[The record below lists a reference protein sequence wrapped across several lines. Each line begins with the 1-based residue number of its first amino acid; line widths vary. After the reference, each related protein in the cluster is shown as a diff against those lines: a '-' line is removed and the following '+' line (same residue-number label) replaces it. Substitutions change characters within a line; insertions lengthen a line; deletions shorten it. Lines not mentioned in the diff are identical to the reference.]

1 MKDQKDTER
10 TDLNSYKQ
18 SDFSSK
24 DSFLGKPI
32 SSFSGQSGPIYDF
45 ANKKT
50 EKLVTA
56 LYMVTDCM
64 ETEDALKDK
73 LRLLGVDLLS
83 HIYKLST
90 LLPTEKHIQIGVSLN
105 YIYEILSFI
114 EISNTIG
121 YISDMNTGI
130 LKKEFHI
137 LADELKA
144 HLPKEMHFPFT
155 LDEKMFQVS
164 KDFLKTSTLSF
175 NNNLNLSAQTGK
187 RTNNMSFI
195 NNKTNNHVLY
205 KTLETVDYKK
215 LKLERSEKII
225 SIIKDKASSL
235 DGGASIKDISGS
247 FIDCSEKTIQ
257 RELND
262 LIEKGQIKK
271 IGNKRWSRY
280 SVVGSKE

>member
-1 MKDQKDTER
+1 MKDPKDIQKTG
-10 TDLNSYKQ
+10 LNSYRQ
-18 SDFSSK
+18 
-24 DSFLGKPI
+24 
-32 SSFSGQSGPIYDF
+32 SSFSNDKSLENKYIYEF

-64 ETEDALKDK
+64 ETEDALKEK
-73 LRLLGVDLLS
+73 LRLLGVELLS

-90 LLPTEKHIQIGVSLN
+90 LLPVEKHVQIGASLN
-105 YIYEILSFI
+105 HIYEILSFI
-114 EISNTIG
+114 EIANTIG

-137 LADELKA
+137 LVDELKE

-155 LDEKMFQVS
+155 LDEKMFQISPDVS
-164 KDFLKTSTLSF
+164 RTESLSF
-175 NNNLNLSAQTGK
+175 NGNIIK

-195 NNKTNNHVLY
+195 NMSDSKAGNKTNNNVLY
-205 KTLETVDYKK
+205 KSLPSIDYKK
-215 LKLERSEKII
+215 VKLERSEKII
-225 SIIKDKASSL
+225 SIIKDLPLRQAGKTE
-235 DGGASIKDISGS
+235 ASIKDISLAFPS
-247 FIDCSEKTIQ
+247 CSEKTIQ

-271 IGNKRWSRY
+271 MGDKRWSRY
-280 SVVGSKE
+280 SVISSK